1 MMEETQSDFTMSF
14 RQLSD
19 WTLNEVKSGH
29 VPRTLWALHKL
40 SQHKL
45 FPDWSAQYAVAIEM
59 TGLQDNQRKTKMD
72 AVNPRYVLRNWIA
85 QEVISRVEQDDFS
98 LVNTIQEVLRQP
110 YLEQEVAELRGW
122 ADPPPD
128 WAKHIQVSCS
138 S

>member
-1 MMEETQSDFTMSF
+1 MMEEAQSDFTMSF

-40 SQHKL
+40 TKHKL
-45 FPDWSAQYAVAIEM
+45 FPDWSAQFAVAIEM
-59 TGLQDNQRKTKMD
+59 TGLHDNQRKTNMD

-85 QEVISRVEQDDFS
+85 QEVISRVEKDDCS

-128 WAKHIQVSCS
+128 WAKHIKVSCS